1 MDQPQT
7 LASYLSGLRA
17 EAGMTVEQVC
27 HSTKIQARYIQALE
41 QGRYGDL
48 PSNTHLRAFALAAA
62 KACGGGEA
70 AAAALVEALLHASAP
85 LTPSRGFDSPA
96 PRPSAPAAAPGPE
109 HAAGPG
115 GPLPRLAMEG
125 PALEAPA
132 SSLAAASARL
142 RGLPLLALLALLA
155 VAGLLSYGAAW
166 GMDQWRLHRDHAA
179 LAAASAPAALPGEAP
194 AALSPTAA
202 AAPVAQAADT
212 AQTAG
217 VIATR
222 LTLRARRP
230 CWLVLEI
237 DGQRLPTVTLKD
249 GDKLNWSVHQRA
261 VLLAGNV
268 GALRVWW
275 NGDNFGYLGELG
287 HRANAIVFEG
297 GHAPRYDKTAAL
309 KLPPGVPE

>member
-1 MDQPQT
+1 VTDQTQT
-7 LASYLSGLRA
+7 LADYLSGLRA
-17 EAGMTVEQVC
+17 DAGMTVEQVC
-27 HSTKIQARYIQALE
+27 HATKIQAKFLQAME

-62 KACGGGEA
+62 KACRGDGDRA
-70 AAAALVEALLHASAP
+70 AGLVEALLGASAP
-85 LTPSRGFDSPA
+85 LNPGRGFDSPP
-96 PRPSAPAAAPGPE
+96 PRPAAPPPRP
-109 HAAGPG
+109 APSNG
-115 GPLPRLAMEG
+115 GALPRLAAAG
-125 PALEAPA
+125 PDLEAPA
-132 SSLAAASARL
+132 SGLAAASARL

-155 VAGLLSYGAAW
+155 LAGFLSYGAAW
-166 GMDQWRLHRDHAA
+166 GMEQWRSHRDRAA
-179 LAAASAPAALPGEAP
+179 LAAAAVSAALPDVAAAP
-194 AALSPTAA
+194 LSPTAA
-202 AAPVAQAADT
+202 APLAAASTD
-212 AQTAG
+212 QGGG

-249 GDKLNWSVHQRA
+249 GDKLNWSVHQKA

-297 GHAPRYDKTAAL
+297 GHSPHVDKTAAL

>member
-1 MDQPQT
+1 VTDQPQT
-7 LASYLSGLRA
+7 LAAYLNGLRA
-17 EAGMTVEQVC
+17 DAGMSVEQVC
-27 HSTKIQARYIQALE
+27 HATKIQARYIQALE

-70 AAAALVEALLHASAP
+70 TAAALVEALLHASAP

-96 PRPSAPAAAPGPE
+96 PRPAAPSAPSPAAPSGT
-109 HAAGPG
+109 G
-115 GPLPRLAMEG
+115 GALPRLAAAG

-142 RGLPLLALLALLA
+142 RGLPLMALLGLLAL
-155 VAGLLSYGAAW
+155 AGLLSYGAAW
-166 GMDQWRLHRDHAA
+166 GMDQWRLHRDRAV
-179 LAAASAPAALPGEAP
+179 LAAATAASALPVSA

-202 AAPVAQAADT
+202 AAPVAQAADSS
-212 AQTAG
+212 APGG

-249 GDKLNWSVHQRA
+249 GDKLNWSVHQKA

-287 HRANAIVFEG
+287 RRANAIVFEG

>member
-1 MDQPQT
+1 MDQTQT
-7 LASYLSGLRA
+7 LAAYLSGLRA
-17 EAGMTVEQVC
+17 GAGMTVEQVC
-27 HSTKIQARYIQALE
+27 LATKIQAKYVQAME

-48 PSNTHLRAFALAAA
+48 PSNTHLRAFALATA
-62 KACGGGEA
+62 KACRGDEA
-70 AAAALVEALLHASAP
+70 DAAALVESLLHASAP
-85 LTPSRGFDSPA
+85 LSPSRGFDSPA
-96 PRPSAPAAAPGPE
+96 ARPAAPSPSPDPSA
-109 HAAGPG
+109 G
-115 GPLPRLAMEG
+115 GALPRLAVAG
-125 PALEAPA
+125 PALEAPT
-132 SSLAAASARL
+132 SGLAAASARL
-142 RGLPLLALLALLA
+142 RGLPLLALLGLLA
-155 VAGLLSYGAAW
+155 LAGFLSYGAAW
-166 GMDQWRLHRDHAA
+166 GMEQWRLRRDHAA
-179 LAAASAPAALPGEAP
+179 LAAAALAAALPDAGA

-202 AAPVAQAADT
+202 AAAPIQAVAAPDQAG
-212 AQTAG
+212 G

-249 GDKLNWSVHQRA
+249 GDKFNWSVHQRA

-297 GHAPRYDKTAAL
+297 AHAPRYDKTAAL

>member
-17 EAGMTVEQVC
+17 DAGMTVEQVC
-27 HSTKIQARYIQALE
+27 HATKIQARYIQALE

-70 AAAALVEALLHASAP
+70 GAAALVEALLHASAP

-96 PRPSAPAAAPGPE
+96 PRPAAPVAPIPPAASGP
-109 HAAGPG
+109 AGA
-115 GPLPRLAMEG
+115 LPRLAAAG

-132 SSLAAASARL
+132 SGLAAASARL
-142 RGLPLLALLALLA
+142 RGLPLMALLGLLAL
-155 VAGLLSYGAAW
+155 AGLLSYGAAW

-179 LAAASAPAALPGEAP
+179 LAAAAAALALP
-194 AALSPTAA
+194 ASASALSPTAA
-202 AAPVAQAADT
+202 AAPLAQAAD
-212 AQTAG
+212 ASQAG
-217 VIATR
+217 GVAATR

-249 GDKLNWSVHQRA
+249 GDKLNWSVHQKA

-297 GHAPRYDKTAAL
+297 GHTPRYDKAAAL

>member
-1 MDQPQT
+1 V
-7 LASYLSGLRA
+7 AA
-17 EAGMTVEQVC
+17 EQAG
-27 HSTKIQARYIQALE
+27 
-41 QGRYGDL
+41 
-48 PSNTHLRAFALAAA
+48 
-62 KACGGGEA
+62 
-70 AAAALVEALLHASAP
+70 
-85 LTPSRGFDSPA
+85 
-96 PRPSAPAAAPGPE
+96 
-109 HAAGPG
+109 
-115 GPLPRLAMEG
+115 
-125 PALEAPA
+125 
-132 SSLAAASARL
+132 
-142 RGLPLLALLALLA
+142 
-155 VAGLLSYGAAW
+155 
-166 GMDQWRLHRDHAA
+166 
-179 LAAASAPAALPGEAP
+179 
-194 AALSPTAA
+194 
-202 AAPVAQAADT
+202 
-212 AQTAG
+212 G

-249 GDKLNWSVHQRA
+249 GDKFNWSVHQKA